1 MKTTTLICTLLAA
14 LLSIA
19 GAAQF
24 SESTVTEIIKDVN
37 VIPAAT
43 TASSPA
49 TLNQLVKAPDM
60 VRTGADSRAELTAP
74 DRTITRVGAN
84 TVFSFETKDRVLN
97 LQEGSLLFHS
107 PRGIGGGT
115 IKSGGASAA
124 VLGTTLV
131 VSATPDGGFKVILL
145 EGHGRVVLPNGRSA
159 GLHAGQMVYVLP
171 GDKGFSGVLEINLAK
186 LVAGSLLLTGFSHE
200 LPSAQL
206 IQAAVNAQNQKLAKG
221 RVEDTGISAD
231 SFARQKKVGNGLGA
245 LDDNTY
251 ATFTLPF
258 LLRQKPTT
266 GQPGR

>member
-1 MKTTTLICTLLAA
+1 MKTTTLICA
-14 LLSIA
+14 LL
-19 GAAQF
+19 GASFNIGSAASF
-24 SESTVTEIIKDVN
+24 TESTLTEIIKEVN
-37 VIPAAT
+37 IVPAT
-43 TASSPA
+43 TLASSPA
-49 TLNQLVKAPDM
+49 TLNQVVKAPDM
-60 VRTGADSRAELTAP
+60 VRTGAASRAELTAP
-74 DRTITRVGAN
+74 DNTITRVGAN
-84 TVFSFETKDRVLN
+84 TVFSFDTKERVLN
-97 LQEGSLLFHS
+97 LEKGSLLFHS

-115 IKSGGASAA
+115 IKSGGATAA

-131 VSATPDGGFKVILL
+131 VSATPEGGFKVILL
-145 EGHGRVVLPNGRSA
+145 EGRGSVVLPNGRRA

-206 IQAAVNAQNQKLAKG
+206 IKEAVNAQNQKLAKG
-221 RVEDTGISAD
+221 GVEDTGVSAD

-258 LLRQKPTT
+258 IRKQAR
-266 GQPGR
+266 QPGR

>member
-1 MKTTTLICTLLAA
+1 MKTITLLSAFLAGCMQLADAA
-14 LLSIA
+14 PLT
-19 GAAQF
+19 
-24 SESTVTEIIKDVN
+24 ESTVTEIIKEVN
-37 VIPAAT
+37 LLPAGAAAAT
-43 TASSPA
+43 QAK
-49 TLNQLVKAPDM
+49 LKDVVKAPDR
-60 VRTGADSRAELTAP
+60 VRTGAESRTELTAP
-74 DRTITRVGAN
+74 DNTITRIGAN
-84 TVFSFETKDRVLN
+84 TVFSFEAKDRVLN
-97 LQEGSLLFHS
+97 LEKGSLLFHS
-107 PRGIGGGT
+107 PKGAGGGT

-145 EGHGRVVLPNGRSA
+145 EGRGRVVLPNGRSA

-206 IQAAVNAQNQKLAKG
+206 IQAAVNAQNQKLAKR
-221 RVEDTGISAD
+221 RVEDTGVSAD
-231 SFARQKKVGNGLGA
+231 SFARRKKVSNGLGA

-258 LLRQKPTT
+258 LQK
-266 GQPGR
+266 GR